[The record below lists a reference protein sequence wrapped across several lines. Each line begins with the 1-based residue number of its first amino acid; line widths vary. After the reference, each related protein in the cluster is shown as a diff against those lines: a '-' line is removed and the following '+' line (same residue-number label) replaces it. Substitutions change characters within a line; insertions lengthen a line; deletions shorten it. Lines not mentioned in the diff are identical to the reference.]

1 MPAEDVEKTP
11 AKSKSKSKSGKKKKA
26 KPKAKTKTKEQAE
39 EKRKRKSPP
48 PAASSASSSS
58 SSSATVNAAKKH
70 KSKGADFVV
79 SSWEEPASEEK
90 HNTPTPH
97 HDDNSVIPIK
107 TIITLITL
115 ITLIPLICQELDN
128 LVSTE
133 GIDFSHFV
141 GSGDEEK
148 EEVGSLCV
156 VCDDE
161 GASKYT
167 CKICQGAAHEGCAV
181 SADDPDDDCSVVCL
195 SCSPDFSRGVGGNHG
210 AESDVK
216 DACCECGNPGASTH
230 VCRGCDQK
238 VHGQIQGCSVNIH
251 DPKNEMAALCM
262 TCKVAAD
269 SEESPE
275 GATCCVCKKRGKGPL
290 YDCYNCK
297 KVAHSGIQGCSG
309 CCHTTGALLCNN
321 CK

>member
-1 MPAEDVEKTP
+1 MPAEDVEETP
-11 AKSKSKSKSGKKKKA
+11 AKSKSKSKSGKKKKV

-70 KSKGADFVV
+70 KSKGAGFVV
-79 SSWEEPASEEK
+79 SSWEEK
-90 HNTPTPH
+90 HNTPTPR

-115 ITLIPLICQELDN
+115 ITLIPLICQEIDN

-181 SADDPDDDCSVVCL
+181 SADDPDDDCSVVCH
-195 SCSPDFSRGVGGNHG
+195 SCNPAWERGVGGNHG
-210 AESDVK
+210 AKSDVK
-216 DACCECGNPGASTH
+216 DPCCECGHGHASTH

-251 DPKNEMAALCM
+251 DPENEMAALCM